1 MCYGN
6 TIETDHGYNRRINT
20 YIKFMIRQEHL
31 GVYII
36 ICYIANKPIIIILLN
51 YRYFALSVIIIIYVF
66 AFIVIRSIRYYDNT
80 FIIFYRIGVPT
91 SFWNLVRILFNIVYD
106 RTVILCNTRGC
117 QNVNVI
123 ILPVPIIVMC
133 VCVCG

>member
-6 TIETDHGYNRRINT
+6 TIETVHGYNRRIST

-51 YRYFALSVIIIIYVF
+51 YRYFALSVIIIIIYVF

-91 SFWNLVRILFNIVYD
+91 SFRNLVRILFNIVYD
-106 RTVILCNTRGC
+106 RTVILCNTCGC

-123 ILPVPIIVMC
+123 ILPVLLLC
-133 VCVCG
+133 VFVDK